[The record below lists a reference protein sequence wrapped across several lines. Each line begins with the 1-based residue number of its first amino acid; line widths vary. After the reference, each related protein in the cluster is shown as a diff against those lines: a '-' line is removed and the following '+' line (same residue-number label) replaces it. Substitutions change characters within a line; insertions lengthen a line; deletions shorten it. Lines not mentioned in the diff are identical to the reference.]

1 MLAGNKR
8 RCPKMFFEIFLFC
21 LDFPDL
27 GILLSKGIAM
37 YARLEKITTA

>member
-1 MLAGNKR
+1 MS
-8 RCPKMFFEIFLFC
+8 FEIFLFC

-37 YARLEKITTA
+37 YARLENITTA